1 MPGSASL
8 VKGHIAT
15 STLQE
20 HQMGIVLTNFP
31 ARRIKAG
38 VGRDLETVEP
48 NPAAKAGYLLSVA
61 QVGIQLSLE

>member
-1 MPGSASL
+1 
-8 VKGHIAT
+8 
-15 STLQE
+15 
-20 HQMGIVLTNFP
+20 MGIVLTNFP

-38 VGRDLETVEP
+38 VGRDLETMEP